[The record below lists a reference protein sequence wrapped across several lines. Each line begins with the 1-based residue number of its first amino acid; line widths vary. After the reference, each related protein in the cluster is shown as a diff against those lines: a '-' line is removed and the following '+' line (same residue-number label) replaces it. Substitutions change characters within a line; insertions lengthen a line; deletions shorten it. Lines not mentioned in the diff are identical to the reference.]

1 VELAA
6 YYVISEALA
15 NVVKYAGATHATVDV
30 ARSNG
35 DVLVE
40 VGDDG
45 VGGADPD
52 RGTGLRGLEDRVRAL
67 EGRLA
72 VVSETGQGTRVKAR
86 IPCG

>member
-1 VELAA
+1 
-6 YYVISEALA
+6 
-15 NVVKYAGATHATVDV
+15 V

-35 DVLVE
+35 DILVE

-52 RGTGLRGLEDRVRAL
+52 RGTGMRGLHDRVRAL
-67 EGRLA
+67 EGQLA